1 MVVVGDCV
9 PSQAE
14 AKSKVFR
21 FITPHG
27 KWQIHSM
34 FWDTWHMLNM
44 FRGGQMVWINELD
57 AKEIEVEDNDWVEV
71 YNQNGISVVRAVVS
85 PTMPRDSV
93 FMYHSSER
101 HINVPFSALA
111 RQRGASDLRGG
122 NNNATTRIMMNPATM
137 IGGYANWTYFLN
149 YWGTSP
155 SERDCAV
162 LVRKMPLESGP
173 KKVIYQE
180 KDL

>member
-1 MVVVGDCV
+1 
-9 PSQAE
+9 
-14 AKSKVFR
+14 
-21 FITPHG
+21 
-27 KWQIHSM
+27 M

-162 LVRKMPLESGP
+162 LIRKMPLESG
-173 KKVIYQE
+173 KQKVLYQDHE
-180 KDL
+180 ISE